1 MLLGRLQ
8 EPVGGGAVPR
18 AHLTVGLASGR
29 PGWWGAVQVTGQEA
43 RVSSWRVEERVRA
56 RKGDAGEMVSH
67 AGPLS

>member
-29 PGWWGAVQVTGQEA
+29 PGWWGAVQVTRTG
-43 RVSSWRVEERVRA
+43 SSCELMEGGGKSA
-56 RKGDAGEMVSH
+56 
-67 AGPLS
+67 L